1 MDLTSVARYEAY
13 MGLTSS
19 AALDAVVAAL
29 IPRVSR
35 AAEQFCGRSFSPETF
50 SSLKLNGTG
59 ARLLRVPEW
68 PIVSVAS
75 LYLLGN
81 PVAVPV
87 SADGLAYGYQY
98 DDKYLYLTGAC
109 FPNGYRT
116 VAVSYSSG
124 FQGTETDFIP
134 ANPGPYTVT
143 PSNDGYA
150 GQDGGVVFTATGTA
164 LVPVGSNPATGQY
177 AFSGGVYT
185 YAAADAGRE
194 VTMTF
199 YYVPGDVEQAVIET
213 VGTSLAQRQQF
224 GISSK
229 HLRDESVTFEKIAL
243 PKSASDKLF
252 SYRKVVAA

>member
-1 MDLTSVARYEAY
+1 MNLTSVARYEAY
-13 MGLTSS
+13 LGLTSA
-19 AALDAVVAAL
+19 AALDAQLAAL
-29 IPRVSR
+29 IPRVST
-35 AAEQFCGRSFSPETF
+35 AAEQFCGRSFAPLTHT
-50 SSLKLNGTG
+50 SLKLNGAG
-59 ARLLRVPEW
+59 ARLIRVPEW

-81 PVAVPV
+81 SVAVPV

-116 VAVSYSSG
+116 VTVSYLSG
-124 FQGTETDFIP
+124 FAGTETDFIP
-134 ANPGPYTVT
+134 AGPGPYTVT
-143 PSNDGYA
+143 PSADGYA
-150 GQDGGVVFTATGTA
+150 AQDSGVVFTATGVALA
-164 LVPVGSNPATGQY
+164 LVGSSPATGQY

-185 YAAADAGRE
+185 FAAADTGRQ
-194 VTMTF
+194 VTMSY

-213 VGTSLAQRQQF
+213 VALALAQRQQF
-224 GISSK
+224 GVSSK
-229 HLRDESVTFEKIAL
+229 TLRDESVTFEKVSL